1 MQAQKFLD
9 EKVKKDIP
17 ELVVGSKNLTG
28 SLKLEKFTEL
38 KRLYCPTNKIT
49 SLEVVNCFNLESITC
64 RDNQLTELN
73 IKKCPN
79 LKTLDCSNNPLTNL
93 NLNELTKLSELDISE
108 TNLDTFILIHLPDSL
123 KKITCLNK
131 KNRKCQSIIK
141 ELKNYR
147 EDPTRGIY
155 NLKK

>member
-1 MQAQKFLD
+1 MQAKNILD
-9 EKVKKDIP
+9 EKKKDIS

-28 SLKLEKFTEL
+28 PLKLEKFTEL

-49 SLEVVNCFNLESITC
+49 HLEVVNCFNLETITC

-73 IKKCPN
+73 VKKCSN

-93 NLNELTKLSELDISE
+93 NLKELTKLNEIDISE
-108 TNLDTFILIHLPDSL
+108 TNLDTSILAHLPESV
-123 KKITCLNK
+123 KKLICLNK

-141 ELKNYR
+141 ELKKYC
-147 EDPTRGIY
+147 EDPTKGIY